1 MKNGDV
7 TLKLSSK
14 KVEEKNIQTKSAL
27 LSQLLTAMFIKDKS
41 AIKSKNIKKL
51 SLFNK

>member
-27 LSQLLTAMFIKDKS
+27 RSQLLTATMFGKNVP
-41 AIKSKNIKKL
+41 AISNISIKKL
-51 SLFNK
+51 SLFH